1 MKHKKKMGVIGGMGP
16 LATMDFATKVVRFT
30 EASCDQEHIPMII
43 DNRIQIPDR
52 TNYILNGTNSPLSE
66 LIASATFLEES
77 GAEFLVM
84 PCNTAHYFYNEIK
97 KHIHIPFLHI
107 VEETTK
113 EILKHKDTVHKV
125 ALISTTGTYSCGLY
139 QDAFAKQKDVD
150 LLLPDEDGKSLIMDM
165 LYAIK
170 SGQPKNPDA
179 LMKLL
184 DDFMQQGAQDFL
196 LGCTEAPLLFDNY
209 HISYPVFDS
218 SSILAKSAITFA
230 CAES

>member
-1 MKHKKKMGVIGGMGP
+1 
-16 LATMDFATKVVRFT
+16 
-30 EASCDQEHIPMII
+30 
-43 DNRIQIPDR
+43 
-52 TNYILNGTNSPLSE
+52 
-66 LIASATFLEES
+66 
-77 GAEFLVM
+77 M
-84 PCNTAHYFYNEIK
+84 PCNTAHYFYDEIK

-218 SSILAKSAITFA
+218 SSILAKSAIAFA